1 MILFFRGVSI
11 RYRAFDALHVQ
22 PAGDCMYVVRLS
34 PGDVPVFEAPTR
46 AEAEQYVADASRAIR
61 RGVSEGAAWVD
72 LSKLPAYMETGI
84 VIRGRA

>member
-22 PAGDCMYVVRLS
+22 PAGDCMYAVRLS
-34 PGDVPVFEAPTR
+34 PGDVPVYETASR
-46 AEAEQYVADASRAIR
+46 VEAEEYVEAASRAIK
-61 RGVSEGAAWVD
+61 RGVSEGAAWAD
-72 LSKLPAYMETGI
+72 LSGLPAHMEIST